1 MLYNYNMAAEKAKA
15 TAPRQNARHHVRRA
29 RKSMIDIAPDVFSQP
44 VSGFVMFLREHAIVG
59 LAIGFV
65 IGTQV
70 QSMVKQLTDSF
81 INPLFALL
89 FSGNKSLAART
100 FTLHFGGRH
109 ANFGWGAF
117 AYALLDFL
125 FVLAVL
131 YTLIKLFG
139 LDKLDKKK

>member
-1 MLYNYNMAAEKAKA
+1 MASTKSNTPTKRP
-15 TAPRQNARHHVRRA
+15 TARQHVRRA
-29 RKSMIDIAPDVFSQP
+29 RKSVIDIAPDVFSQP

-70 QSMVKQLTDSF
+70 QAVVKQITDSF

-100 FTLHFGGRH
+100 FTLHFGRRH

-117 AYALLDFL
+117 AYTLLDFL

-131 YTLIKLFG
+131 YTLIKVSK